1 MDLNHKVILI
11 VGGTSGLGESAA
23 RKFLQYG
30 AKVAVM
36 GRSESKIQSA
46 SQWLGDDG
54 VAIQSDAADPV
65 QVDRAFSEVRER
77 FGDLHGLY
85 HVAGGSGRR
94 FGDGPMHEIT
104 DEGWLQTLRLNLDSV
119 FYSNRAALRVFLEQ
133 GQGGSILNC
142 GSVLGFSPSPHFFS
156 THAYAT
162 SKSAMVGMVKSS
174 AAYYAKEGIRVNL
187 LCPGLIATPM
197 SERAQ
202 TNQPIMDFIRTKQ
215 PLDGG
220 RIGVP
225 QDLDDAAALLLSD
238 GARFITGQVLSVD
251 GGWTVSEGQS

>member
-1 MDLNHKVILI
+1 MDLSHKVILI

-30 AKVAVM
+30 AKVAVT

-46 SQWLGDDG
+46 SKWLGDDG

-65 QVDRAFSEVRER
+65 QVDRAFCEVRER

-225 QDLDDAAALLLSD
+225 QDLDHTAALLLSD

-251 GGWTVSEGQS
+251 GGWTVTEGQS

>member
-1 MDLNHKVILI
+1 
-11 VGGTSGLGESAA
+11 
-23 RKFLQYG
+23 
-30 AKVAVM
+30 
-36 GRSESKIQSA
+36 
-46 SQWLGDDG
+46 
-54 VAIQSDAADPV
+54 
-65 QVDRAFSEVRER
+65 
-77 FGDLHGLY
+77 
-85 HVAGGSGRR
+85 
-94 FGDGPMHEIT
+94 
-104 DEGWLQTLRLNLDSV
+104 LDSV

-162 SKSAMVGMVKSS
+162 SKAAMVGMVKSS

-202 TNQPIMDFIRTKQ
+202 KNQPIMDFIRTKQ

>member
-30 AKVAVM
+30 AKVAVT
-36 GRSESKIQSA
+36 GRSEPKIQSA

-65 QVDRAFSEVRER
+65 QVDRVFNEVRER

-94 FGDGPMHEIT
+94 VGDGPMHEIT
-104 DEGWLQTLRLNLDSV
+104 DEGWLHTLRLNLDSV

-162 SKSAMVGMVKSS
+162 SKAAMVGMVKSS

-202 TNQPIMDFIRTKQ
+202 KNQPIMDFIRTKQ

>member
-1 MDLNHKVILI
+1 MDLNHKVILVI
-11 VGGTSGLGESAA
+11 GGTSGLGESAA
-23 RKFLQYG
+23 KKFLQYG
-30 AKVAVM
+30 AKVVVT
-36 GRSESKIQSA
+36 GRSESKIRSA
-46 SQWLGDDG
+46 AEWLGDNG
-54 VAIQSDAADPV
+54 LAIQSDAADSTQINRV
-65 QVDRAFSEVRER
+65 FEEVTQR
-77 FGDLHGLY
+77 FGALHGLY

-94 FGDGPMHEIT
+94 FGDGPIHEIT
-104 DEGWLQTLRLNLDSV
+104 DEGWSQTLRLNLDSV
-119 FYSNRAALRVFLEQ
+119 FYSNRAALRVFLKQ
-133 GQGGSILNC
+133 DQGGAILNC
-142 GSVLGFSPSPHFFS
+142 GSVLGYSPSPHFFS

-162 SKSAMVGMVKSS
+162 AKAAMVGMVKSS

-202 TNQPIMDFIRTKQ
+202 TNEPIMDFIKTKQ

-220 RIGVP
+220 RIGMP

-238 GARFITGQVLSVD
+238 GAKFITGQVLSVD

>member
-36 GRSESKIQSA
+36 GRTESKIRSA
-46 SQWLGDDG
+46 SQWLGDNG
-54 VAIQSDAADPV
+54 LAIQSDAADPV
-65 QVDRAFSEVRER
+65 QVDRAFCEVRER

-142 GSVLGFSPSPHFFS
+142 GSVLGISPSPHFFS

-162 SKSAMVGMVKSS
+162 SKAAMVGMVKSS

-202 TNQPIMDFIRTKQ
+202 TNQPIMAFIRTKQ

-225 QDLDDAAALLLSD
+225 QDLDHTAALLLSD

-251 GGWTVSEGQS
+251 GGWTVTEGQS

>member
-1 MDLNHKVILI
+1 
-11 VGGTSGLGESAA
+11 
-23 RKFLQYG
+23 
-30 AKVAVM
+30 
-36 GRSESKIQSA
+36 
-46 SQWLGDDG
+46 
-54 VAIQSDAADPV
+54 
-65 QVDRAFSEVRER
+65 
-77 FGDLHGLY
+77 
-85 HVAGGSGRR
+85 
-94 FGDGPMHEIT
+94 
-104 DEGWLQTLRLNLDSV
+104 
-119 FYSNRAALRVFLEQ
+119 
-133 GQGGSILNC
+133 
-142 GSVLGFSPSPHFFS
+142 
-156 THAYAT
+156 
-162 SKSAMVGMVKSS
+162 MVGMVKSS

-197 SERAQ
+197 SARAQ